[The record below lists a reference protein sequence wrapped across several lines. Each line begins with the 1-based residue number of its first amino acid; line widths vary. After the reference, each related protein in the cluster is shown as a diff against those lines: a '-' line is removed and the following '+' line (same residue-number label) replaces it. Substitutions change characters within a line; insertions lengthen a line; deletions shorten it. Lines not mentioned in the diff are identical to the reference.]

1 MGNDYRNKCGY
12 GFCWIVMTP
21 LWKGC
26 IMHIVVPLNRPLF
39 GIVTVNMRSSSGVV
53 FLQES
58 AVELYAY

>member
-1 MGNDYRNKCGY
+1 
-12 GFCWIVMTP
+12 
-21 LWKGC
+21 
-26 IMHIVVPLNRPLF
+26 MHIVVPLNRPLF